1 MQKGELNVWL
11 KESEFEYNI
20 NNEKIECSICG
31 EGNLYTNEVCTNCG
45 ASLHTDKLKAKNLI
59 DNFAPERY
67 FPSDEEAEKAKYTE
81 LWIKRL
87 EKYFAGDMDANIEN
101 KLVVEPI
108 ELIMDQR
115 GYYYFVDML
124 EESDALTKCIF
135 QKTSYAVPEKV
146 ILKMAQRGYLEEVAE
161 YLELMA
167 EKKSKVPGF
176 KKLVEE
182 LAIFFDGE
190 DPDDE
195 ENIEFATALMDNAR
209 KISEDCTTFVSIMLI
224 EFDAKYCGAQWV
236 RWGHLLFKYYDMFH
250 LIENGGYLETELA
263 VCKKVFNILM
273 GENDE
278 MLVKIW
284 MELYEVAKNNW
295 DEVLVEVLG
304 KLFLN
309 YYSSQ
314 GCKKTR
320 ELLEKN
326 PNLKENIFMTFVT
339 IPEIFISYLF
349 GGESCEEF
357 SWYFDLIMQN
367 TNFLS
372 CKREVVNLFN
382 MFGENEPED
391 FNSTLV
397 VKKAA
402 MLLPYDY
409 RDELET
415 PMWDDDHFMYF
426 TPKNVED
433 IEEIDNTEVD
443 DEEDDY
449 EEVASESDDQEW
461 LVDSDEDLSDEEG
474 NGIEIEIPLGDY
486 LKPFIDYYKGVISE
500 LENAYGID
508 SGYDSSDS
516 DYDDDS
522 EYDSD
527 SDYEYDYNKDDR
539 IWHELD
545 EDSDYDSD
553 DYDYDSYD
561 KYGYDLDLDLDEND
575 DEYDEYDNELEL
587 SEYEDILG
595 SDYEDYEGYTKDEI
609 EELIEDAEDYAY
621 LASTGGG
628 SYNDDDRDLED
639 IDLEMDETFEDMMM
653 AKGLNQFDPDSYD

>member
-1 MQKGELNVWL
+1 
-11 KESEFEYNI
+11 
-20 NNEKIECSICG
+20 
-31 EGNLYTNEVCTNCG
+31 
-45 ASLHTDKLKAKNLI
+45 
-59 DNFAPERY
+59 
-67 FPSDEEAEKAKYTE
+67 
-81 LWIKRL
+81 
-87 EKYFAGDMDANIEN
+87 
-101 KLVVEPI
+101 
-108 ELIMDQR
+108 
-115 GYYYFVDML
+115 
-124 EESDALTKCIF
+124 
-135 QKTSYAVPEKV
+135 
-146 ILKMAQRGYLEEVAE
+146 MAQRGYLEEVAE

-209 KISEDCTTFVSIMLI
+209 KISEDCTTFVNIMLI

-263 VCKKVFNILM
+263 VCKKVFYILM

-278 MLVKIW
+278 MLVKVW
-284 MELYEVAKNNW
+284 MELYEAAKNNW

-314 GCKKTR
+314 GCQKTR

-349 GGESCEEF
+349 EGESCEEF

-443 DEEDDY
+443 DEDDY

-461 LVDSDEDLSDEEG
+461 LVDYDEDLSEEEG

-486 LKPFIDYYKGVISE
+486 LKPYIDYYKGVISE
-500 LENAYGID
+500 LEKAYGID
-508 SGYDSSDS
+508 LGYASSDS
-516 DYDDDS
+516 DYEYDYDS

-545 EDSDYDSD
+545 LE
-553 DYDYDSYD
+553 
-561 KYGYDLDLDLDEND
+561 D
-575 DEYDEYDNELEL
+575 DEDDEYDNELNL

-595 SDYEDYEGYTKDEI
+595 SDYEDYEGYTKDEV

-621 LASTGGG
+621 LASTGGS

-653 AKGLNQFDPDSYD
+653 ARGLNPFDPDSYD